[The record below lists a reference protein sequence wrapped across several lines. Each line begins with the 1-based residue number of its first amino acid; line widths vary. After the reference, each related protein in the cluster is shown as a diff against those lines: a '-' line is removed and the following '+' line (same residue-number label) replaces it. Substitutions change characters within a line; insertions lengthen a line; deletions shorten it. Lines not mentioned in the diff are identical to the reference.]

1 MIVHNP
7 LPISFTDA
15 PRSQTSSSMK
25 PENKNTLP
33 AIVEKGEIVLYQPD
47 ESIRLEVRIEDET
60 VWLSQAQMAEL
71 FGTNRQAITKHI
83 KNIYETG
90 ELDREAT
97 SSILELLQKEGN
109 RNVKRKIEFYNLDI
123 ILSVGYRVKSK
134 RGILFRKWANSILKQ
149 YLLSGHAIDPG
160 KCSTYVDSLLNN

>member
-1 MIVHNP
+1 
-7 LPISFTDA
+7 
-15 PRSQTSSSMK
+15 MK
-25 PENKNTLP
+25 PENKKTLP
-33 AIVEKGEIVLYQPD
+33 TIVEKGEIVLYQPD

-109 RNVKRKIEFYNLDI
+109 RNVKRKIEFYNLDTI
-123 ILSVGYRVKSK
+123 ISVG
-134 RGILFRKWANSILKQ
+134 FRQTCQRSRLHNSYSLQLKI
-149 YLLSGHAIDPG
+149 AA
-160 KCSTYVDSLLNN
+160 

>member
-1 MIVHNP
+1 
-7 LPISFTDA
+7 
-15 PRSQTSSSMK
+15 MK

-33 AIVEKGEIVLYQPD
+33 TIVEKGEIVLYQPD

-109 RNVKRKIEFYNLDI
+109 RNVKRKIEFYNLDTI
-123 ILSVGYRVKSK
+123 ISVGFRVNT
-134 RGILFRKWANSILKQ
+134 RQGILFRTWARTS
-149 YLLSGHAIDPG
+149 
-160 KCSTYVDSLLNN
+160 